1 VAQAHT
7 ERPTERN
14 QKEGGGISGDKGLP
28 GEGLIRGGGA
38 ANLRI
43 FSFQLRDGSQD

>member
-7 ERPTERN
+7 ERPKERTER
-14 QKEGGGISGDKGLP
+14 KHKGLP